1 MSDGDVL
8 VLFETDADVFVRD
21 VDVFVRDVDSKLRC
35 DRLTGRLP
43 DGFQDDGVVVVLE
56 RE

>member
-8 VLFETDADVFVRD
+8 VLFETDA
-21 VDVFVRDVDSKLRC
+21 DVFVRDVDSKLRC